1 MRVQHDSGAYL
12 RPAVENSGEAEWL
25 RDVLA
30 DWPVDQWSLRRC
42 LDQVGNSAARI
53 NAQRLADKEPW
64 NDVWWIWCA
73 ADDTRLGAAK
83 LTYNVG
89 ANATGLD
96 VELAAVHPDHRGAG
110 NFSAMS
116 DAIAWLAN
124 VYLAADTASYHVL
137 ETAPQVAGRMSK
149 RGAKVREKGMPAAYE
164 GAPQKDAVRM
174 HVDDVRASWSAGEVD
189 RFSLVLS

>member
-1 MRVQHDSGAYL
+1 M
-12 RPAVENSGEAEWL
+12 RPAVESVNEAEWL

-30 DWPVDQWSLRRC
+30 DWPVDEWGLQRC
-42 LDQVGNSAARI
+42 IDQVGNSSRRI
-53 NAQRLADKEPW
+53 DAQRLADKAEW
-64 NDVWWIWCA
+64 NDVWWLWCA
-73 ADDTRLGAAK
+73 ADGARLGAAK
-83 LTYNVG
+83 LTYNIC
-89 ANATGLD
+89 NKATGLD

-124 VYLAADTASYHVL
+124 VYLTADTASYQVL

-149 RGAKVREKGMPAAYE
+149 RGAKVRKKGMPAAYQ
-164 GAPQKDAVRM
+164 GAPRKDAVRM
-174 HVDDVRASWSAGEVD
+174 YVDDVRASWSAGEVD